1 MSIAN
6 LPLTIL
12 VAAGTLGAID
22 VFYYHLYRFRLF
34 ARTECVAE
42 EITHLVRHAVFL
54 ALLVLLSSAS
64 SSRAVDLTILGLFAL
79 DVANSAVDVLLERR
93 SRETLGGL
101 PSGEYLVHIL
111 SSLGMG
117 AAVATYVLARPTLPL
132 PPPAGL
138 LALQVGGMLAVGAL
152 LFLVEAALFS
162 ATLAGTGREKA
173 VGLR

>member
-1 MSIAN
+1 MSIVN
-6 LPLTIL
+6 LPLIIL
-12 VAAGTLGAID
+12 VVAGTLGAID

-54 ALLVLLSSAS
+54 ALIVLLSSGS
-64 SSRAVDLTILGLFAL
+64 SRRAVDFTILGLFAL

-93 SRETLGGL
+93 SREALGGL

-111 SSLGMG
+111 SSLGVG

-132 PPPAGL
+132 PEPEGL

-152 LFLVEAALFS
+152 LFLVEAAFFL
-162 ATLAGTGREKA
+162 AMLAGSSREKA
-173 VGLR
+173 IGLR